1 MWKESVKHRK
11 YLAVQAATMEKEA
24 ELMVQVEDFHMDC
37 FFCFLTT
44 VKSITFTQKYDDN
57 KISTWNIYWLRFS
70 SCTCAAWYAEYF

>member
-44 VKSITFTQKYDDN
+44 VKSITFTQK
-57 KISTWNIYWLRFS
+57 
-70 SCTCAAWYAEYF
+70 